1 MDWLDLLAI
10 QVLLWWRR
18 EQRCKEKTVSV
29 LVTFWLQKERFYF
42 LQKERFLALDKRT
55 IIVGFGVFLFLFF
68 SIFVCEGG
76 PRQDVQTRFA
86 GAKGPGRPV
95 CENPKADGLGGLP
108 LLSSL
113 LTMAS
118 PSA

>member
-1 MDWLDLLAI
+1 M
-10 QVLLWWRR
+10 
-18 EQRCKEKTVSV
+18 
-29 LVTFWLQKERFYF
+29 VTKRKILF
-42 LQKERFLALDKRT
+42 LQKEKFLALDKRT
-55 IIVGFGVFLFLFF
+55 IIVGFGGFLFF

-76 PRQDVQTRFA
+76 PRRDVQTRFA

-108 LLSSL
+108 FLYSL